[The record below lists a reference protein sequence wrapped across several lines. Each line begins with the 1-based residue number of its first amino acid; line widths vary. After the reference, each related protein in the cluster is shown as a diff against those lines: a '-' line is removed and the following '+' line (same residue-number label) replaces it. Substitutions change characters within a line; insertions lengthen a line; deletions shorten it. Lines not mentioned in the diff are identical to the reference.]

1 MDFSNI
7 NKKKLAMWI
16 IGVFTTCS
24 LIFLGVQNIGTVAKA
39 VSWVI
44 GLIMPI
50 ILGFAFALVL
60 DVPLRFFEKHIF
72 SKTKKPSL
80 QKMRRPLAFVVSI
93 IVIIGIV
100 AGVIGLVIPEL
111 VEAVKVIIQIVTDTV
126 NKISKLDMEEISK
139 IPYAQQVIDFVR
151 DFDWKKALDSA
162 MDWLKNRGGTIM
174 NTAFDTIGSLVSG
187 IVNVG
192 VALVFACYVL
202 LNKDKLVNQST
213 RLINAWLPDKFGT
226 WLIHAVKVGNSNF
239 RNFIAGQTLE
249 AMILGVLCMIG
260 MFILRIPYAPM
271 VGALVGV
278 TALIPVVGG
287 FIGVGIGTFMILT
300 VSPVKAAIFIVFFI
314 VLQNVEGNF
323 IYPKVMGNRVKL
335 PAMWILAAVSIGG
348 SIGGPLG
355 MLLSVPCASTV
366 YSLVKEATK
375 NREEKLAAKMTAP
388 VQVSA
393 EEDGA
398 DTDNSLSQ
406 EN

>member
-202 LNKDKLVNQST
+202 LNKDKLVNQVT

-287 FIGVGIGTFMILT
+287 FIGVGIGTVMILT

-375 NREEKLAAKMTAP
+375 NREEKLAAKITAP
-388 VQVSA
+388 AQVSA

>member
-202 LNKDKLVNQST
+202 LNKDKLVNQAT

-287 FIGVGIGTFMILT
+287 FIGVAIGTFMILT

-375 NREEKLAAKMTAP
+375 NREEKLAAKITAP